1 MIEVDEQQ
9 YGKLID
15 IAPPH
20 EGKKKKGSRACL
32 TENL

>member
-20 EGKKKKGSRACL
+20 EEKKEESLQGAL
-32 TENL
+32 E

>member
-20 EGKKKKGSRACL
+20 EGKKEERLQGVV
-32 TENL
+32 E